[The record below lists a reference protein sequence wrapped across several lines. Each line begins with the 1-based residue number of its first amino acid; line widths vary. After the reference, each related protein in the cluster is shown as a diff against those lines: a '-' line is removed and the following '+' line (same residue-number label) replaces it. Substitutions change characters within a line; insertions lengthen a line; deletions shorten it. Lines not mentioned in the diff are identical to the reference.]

1 MNMKFK
7 KAVVDFF
14 ERPLLPYFV
23 LPLVIY
29 TLCEILGRRSI
40 IDGLA
45 FIFTRPHVFLA
56 NLAIVTFTFSIAL
69 FSKRKIFWYTLN
81 FSIWLILIIINF
93 VLLFMRNSPFN
104 ASDFAI
110 FKYGIL
116 ITDRYMSIPEMI
128 LSVLGILLV
137 VVLCVIL
144 FIKGIKYKG
153 KLDHLRSAIIT
164 GSVLIAGAAL
174 ITINLLTG
182 QMSYRFENLNDG
194 FEKNGFPFSFA
205 CSAFVQG
212 VDEPEDYSPGSV
224 EAISDPLNVEIN
236 DPELK
241 PNVILLQLESFFDPR
256 FIKDVE
262 FEENPIPV
270 FSALRDECISGKL
283 SVPVVGGGTSNTE
296 FEVLTGMSLDFFGT
310 VEYPYESFL
319 KSKTCESSAYNFAA
333 LGYRT
338 AAIHNFSAEFYGRNN
353 IYANLGFER
362 FTPLEFMCNVEYNEI
377 GWAKDA
383 VLERY
388 IMDSLTNTEERDF
401 VFTVSVQ
408 GHGMYPDD
416 FDDHSINYHRDEEEV
431 NPLDDMISKIEFYT
445 KQVGEMDS
453 FLGSLINALSE
464 YDEPTVV
471 IAYGDHLPGINFTQD
486 MLDCD
491 MYETEYVIWSNYGLE
506 GEDRDL
512 ETWQIMPR
520 VQELLGMNS
529 GILTRFHHYY
539 RDNENY
545 IEYLQTMEY
554 DMVEG
559 EMISL
564 GGKAYEPTEII
575 LGTNDIIITDVEPL
589 GHKLYIRGK
598 NFTEYSTVYING
610 IRHDCE
616 YINDHILALDKRDLK
631 DGDSFAVGI
640 INYHNIFS
648 VLGKGPEFIYS
659 TEN

>member
-1 MNMKFK
+1 MKLK
-7 KAVVDFF
+7 KAVADFF
-14 ERPLLPYFV
+14 ERPWLPYFI
-23 LPLVIY
+23 LPLIIY
-29 TLCEILGRRSI
+29 TLCEILGRRSFI
-40 IDGLA
+40 AAMI

-56 NLAIVTFTFSIAL
+56 NLAIVTLTFSVAL
-69 FSKRKIFWYTLN
+69 FFRRRLFWYTLN
-81 FSIWLILIIINF
+81 FSIWLILIVINF

-116 ITDRYMSIPEMI
+116 ITDRYMSVPEMI
-128 LSVLGILLV
+128 LAVLGILLV
-137 VVLCVIL
+137 IVLCVIL
-144 FIKGIKYKG
+144 FIKGMKYKG
-153 KLDHLRSAIIT
+153 KLDRIHSAVIT
-164 GSVLIAGAAL
+164 ASVFIFGAIL
-174 ITINLLTG
+174 ITVNLLAG

-224 EAISDPLNVEIN
+224 EAISAPFDTEML
-236 DPELK
+236 DPEVK
-241 PNVILLQLESFFDPR
+241 PNVIVLQLESFFDPR
-256 FIKDVE
+256 YIKDVE
-262 FEENPIPV
+262 FEEDPIPC

-296 FEVLTGMSLDFFGT
+296 FEILTGMSLDFFGT
-310 VEYPYESFL
+310 VEYPYETFL

-333 LGYRT
+333 MGYRT

-362 FTPLEFMCNVEYNEI
+362 FTPLEYMCNVEYNDI

-388 IMDSLTNTEERDF
+388 IMDSLKNTEKRDF

-416 FDDHSINYHRDEEEV
+416 FDDHTITYSKEKEEDS
-431 NPLDDMISKIEFYT
+431 PISDLISKIEFYT
-445 KQVGEMDS
+445 MQVKEMDE
-453 FLGSLINALSE
+453 FLASLIDALTE
-464 YDEPTVV
+464 YDEPTVLV
-471 IAYGDHLPGINFTQD
+471 AYGDHLPGINFTED
-486 MLDCD
+486 MLTCD
-491 MYETEYVIWSNYGLE
+491 MYETEYIIWSNYALE
-506 GEDRDL
+506 GDDRDL
-512 ETWQIMPR
+512 ETWQLMSYL
-520 VQELLGMNS
+520 QELLGMNS
-529 GILTRFHHYY
+529 GILTRFHHHYSK
-539 RDNENY
+539 DENY
-545 IEYLQTMEY
+545 IDYLQTLEY

-564 GGKAYEPTEII
+564 DGIAYEPVDIK
-575 LGTNDIIITDVEPL
+575 LGTNDIIITNVSIK
-589 GHKLYIRGK
+589 GHKLYIEGE

-610 IRHDCE
+610 NRHDCE
-616 YINDHILALDKRDLK
+616 YISDSLLVLSERELK
-631 DGDSFAVGI
+631 DGDTFAVGI

-648 VLGKGPEFIYS
+648 VLSKGPEFVYS
-659 TEN
+659 TKD